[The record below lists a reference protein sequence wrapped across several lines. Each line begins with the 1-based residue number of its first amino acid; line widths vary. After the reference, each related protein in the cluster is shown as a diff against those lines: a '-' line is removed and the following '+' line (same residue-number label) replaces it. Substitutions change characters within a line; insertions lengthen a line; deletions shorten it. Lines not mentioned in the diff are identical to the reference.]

1 MKDNEIGGKKEEY
14 PENYEVLSGL
24 SLLISR
30 SGKNRNTEVISRK
43 NKDKKRPYVTR

>member
-1 MKDNEIGGKKEEY
+1 MKEFEIGGKKEEY
-14 PENYEVLSGL
+14 PENYEVLSGV

-30 SGKNRNTEVISRK
+30 SGKNRNALVLPRK